1 MQSSRTVHVAAS
13 VALRRTGVPLSWP
26 VVCEL
31 RVSTPFA
38 SFQVERD
45 VRASSLLAVLQ
56 DKLNLAPESAVL
68 TYKGQVRV
76 IERAPLA
83 SSVRAALRVS
93 RK

>member
-1 MQSSRTVHVAAS
+1 
-13 VALRRTGVPLSWP
+13 
-26 VVCEL
+26 
-31 RVSTPFA
+31 
-38 SFQVERD
+38 VERD